1 MVFRTSNHTADVA
14 LELQA
19 ASLAELLESCIQGMG
34 ALWLGAV
41 PPADVTK
48 QQLVWHLQAPSPS
61 FLLVKLANEAIYQLE
76 VNRHLAVA
84 ATVEAETAEDGC
96 SCVAAVTVLQMDSTE
111 AVVPAVQLKAA
122 THGGLELRQEGGCW
136 SCLLI
141 LDT

>member
-1 MVFRTSNHTADVA
+1 MVFRISNHTADVA

-19 ASLAELLESCIQGMG
+19 ASFAEMLESCIQGMG

-41 PPADVTK
+41 PSPDVPN
-48 QQLVWHLQAPSPS
+48 QQLVWHLQAPSPA

-76 VNRHLAVA
+76 VNRHLAVS
-84 ATVEAETAEDGC
+84 ATVEVALAEDGC
-96 SCVAAVTVLQMDSTE
+96 SCVARVTVLPMDSTD

-122 THGGLELRQEGGCW
+122 THGGLELRQEGDYW
-136 SCLLI
+136 SCRLI